1 LKPFYFGDSRRPL
14 FGIHHPP
21 RAAARHTGVVICNPF
36 GQEYL
41 RAHRSL
47 RELAG
52 RLADAGFHVLRFD
65 YRGGG
70 DSAGEPGEA
79 RVEGWLEDTAA
90 ALDEVRETAGSARAA
105 LVGLRLGATL
115 ATLTARQRGGVEALV
130 LWDPVTEGDTYRR
143 ELRAAH
149 RTWLA
154 DRARGAAVRD
164 DEVLGFSLSAAL
176 AADLDRLSLD
186 GAAAVP
192 ARRALV
198 VSSDEDDGTRAAW
211 SGAASASVERRRFPP
226 APVWLHAE
234 GMERSLVPGEL
245 LDFVTAWL
253 GGACP

>member
-1 LKPFYFGDSRRPL
+1 LLPFYFGDSRRPL
-14 FGIHHPP
+14 FGIHHAPH
-21 RAAARHTGVVICNPF
+21 ATARRTGVVICHPF

-65 YRGGG
+65 YHGGG

-79 RVEGWLEDTAA
+79 RVEGWLEDTTV
-90 ALDEVRETAGSARAA
+90 ALEEVREAAGSSRVA

-115 ATLTARQRGGVEALV
+115 ATLAARRSGGVEALV
-130 LWDPVTEGDTYRR
+130 MWDPVTDGAAYLR

-149 RTWLA
+149 HAWLA
-154 DRARGAAVRD
+154 DRARSATVRD
-164 DEVLGFSLSAAL
+164 DEALGFSLSPAL
-176 AADLDRLSLD
+176 AGDLDRLGLD
-186 GAAAVP
+186 GTAAVP

-198 VSSDEDDGTRAAW
+198 VSSDEHNGTLAAW
-211 SGAASASVERRRFPP
+211 PGAASVERRRFLP

-245 LDFVTAWL
+245 LDFVTKWL
-253 GGACP
+253 GSACP

>member
-1 LKPFYFGDSRRPL
+1 LRPFYFGDSRRPL
-14 FGIHHPP
+14 FGIHHAPH
-21 RAAARHTGVVICNPF
+21 AASRRTGVVICHPF

-65 YRGGG
+65 YHGGG

-79 RVEGWLEDTAA
+79 RVKGWLEDTTA
-90 ALDEVRETAGSARAA
+90 ALDEVREAAGSARVA

-115 ATLTARQRGGVEALV
+115 ATLTARQSGGVEALV
-130 LWDPVTEGDTYRR
+130 LWDPVTEGATYLR
-143 ELRAAH
+143 EVRAAH
-149 RTWLA
+149 RAWLA
-154 DRARGAAVRD
+154 DRARGAAIRD
-164 DEVLGFSLSAAL
+164 DEALGFPLSEL
-176 AADLDRLSLD
+176 LVADLTGLSLD
-186 GAAAVP
+186 GAP
-192 ARRALV
+192 PSRRALV
-198 VSSDEDDGTRAAW
+198 VSSGDDDGTLAAW
-211 SGAASASVERRRFPP
+211 SGAAPASVERRRFAP

-253 GGACP
+253 GSACP

>member
-1 LKPFYFGDSRRPL
+1 
-14 FGIHHPP
+14 
-21 RAAARHTGVVICNPF
+21 VVICHPF

-65 YRGGG
+65 YHGGG

-79 RVEGWLEDTAA
+79 RVEGWLEDTTA
-90 ALDEVRETAGSARAA
+90 ALDEVREAAGSARVA

-115 ATLTARQRGGVEALV
+115 ATLTARQSGGVEALV
-130 LWDPVTEGDTYRR
+130 LWDPVTEGATYLR

-149 RTWLA
+149 RAWLA
-154 DRARGAAVRD
+154 DRARGAAIRD
-164 DEVLGFSLSAAL
+164 DEALGFPLSDL
-176 AADLDRLSLD
+176 LVADLAGLSLD
-186 GAAAVP
+186 GAP
-192 ARRALV
+192 PSRRALV
-198 VSSDEDDGTRAAW
+198 VSSDDDDGTLAAW
-211 SGAASASVERRRFPP
+211 SGAVPSSVERQRFPP

-253 GGACP
+253 GSACP